1 MRHAVTLLHR
11 WFGLGA
17 ALFLFIAGV
26 TGAVISWDHE
36 LDDWLNPHLHE
47 SAAQGP
53 ALDALTAARLAEA
66 RDPRLR
72 VTYLPL
78 AAEPGETLTLFG
90 VPRVDA
96 ANGRLFEM
104 EYNQLFLDPVT
115 GEEVGR
121 RLWGQVWPITSETLI
136 SFLYKLHYSLH
147 IPEIGGIDD
156 WGVWLLGIIALGWT
170 IDCFG
175 GFYLTLPARRSTSGA
190 NGGGGNGGGKTW
202 LSRWAPAWKIK
213 TGASAYRI
221 NFDIHRAFSLWT
233 WALLFILAFTSFSLN
248 LYREAFMPLM
258 TLVSQPTPTP
268 FDLRKPAPKHLPIEP
283 KISFADAVA
292 LGSAEAARRGWA
304 EPAGAVSYSPAYGF
318 YSVRFFHPGQDH
330 GAAGVG
336 PARLYFDGIDGRY
349 LGERVPWA
357 GTAADI
363 FIQAQFPLHSGRI
376 LGLPGRIMISIM
388 GIVVAAVS
396 VTGVVIWWKKR
407 KSRLAVRTPKTMG
420 SDAAGIRQQPAE

>member
-1 MRHAVTLLHR
+1 MRQAVTLLHR

-17 ALFLFIAGV
+17 ALFLFIAGI

-47 SAAQGP
+47 SRAEGP
-53 ALDALTAARLAEA
+53 ALDALTAAALVEA
-66 RDPRLR
+66 RDPRIR
-72 VTYLPL
+72 VAYLPL
-78 AAEPGETLTLFG
+78 AAEPGETLSLVVLPKLDQTT
-90 VPRVDA
+90 
-96 ANGRLFEM
+96 GRLFEPG
-104 EYNQLFLDPVT
+104 YNQLFLDPVT

-147 IPEIGGIDD
+147 FPEIGGIDR
-156 WGVWLLGIIALGWT
+156 WGMWLLGIIALGWT

-175 GFYLTLPARRSTSGA
+175 GFYLTLPSQRST
-190 NGGGGNGGGKTW
+190 GGKTW

-213 TGASAYRI
+213 TSGGAYRI
-221 NFDIHRAFSLWT
+221 NFDIHRAFGLWT
-233 WALLFILAFTSFSLN
+233 WALLLILAFTSFSLN

-268 FDLRKPAPKHLPIEP
+268 FDLRKPAPKHQPVEP
-283 KISFADAVA
+283 KISLADAVA
-292 LGSAEAARRGWA
+292 LGSAEAARRGWV

-318 YSVRFFHPGQDH
+318 YSVSFFHPGDDH

-336 PARLYFDGIDGRY
+336 PAALYFDGADGRY
-349 LGERVPWA
+349 LGDRVPWV

-388 GIVVAAVS
+388 GIVVAALS
-396 VTGVVIWWKKR
+396 VTGVVIWLRKR
-407 KSRLAVRTPKTMG
+407 RARLG
-420 SDAAGIRQQPAE
+420 LAAKRQTSTTSELKAAE

>member
-17 ALFLFIAGV
+17 ALFLFMAGV

-47 SAAQGP
+47 SAAHGP

-66 RDPRLR
+66 RDPRFH

-90 VPRVDA
+90 VPRVDPA
-96 ANGRLFEM
+96 TGRLFEM
-104 EYNQLFLDPVT
+104 DYNQLFLDPVT

-175 GFYLTLPARRSTSGA
+175 GFYLTLPSRRAAAAKGD
-190 NGGGGNGGGKTW
+190 GGRSW
-202 LSRWAPAWKIK
+202 LSRWAPAWRIK
-213 TGASAYRI
+213 TSASAYRV
-221 NFDIHRAFSLWT
+221 NFDIHRAFSLWA

-268 FDLRKPAPKHLPIEP
+268 FDLRKPAPKHQPIEP
-283 KISFADAVA
+283 KITMADAVA
-292 LGSAEAARRGWA
+292 LGSAEAARREARVVLDAGQHPVVREQVHAAA
-304 EPAGAVSYSPAYGF
+304 ELAREGLAVAQ
-318 YSVRFFHPGQDH
+318 VQRALR
-330 GAAGVG
+330 GAADVRDHEV
-336 PARLYFDGIDGRY
+336 ALRVMLYLCG
-349 LGERVPWA
+349 
-357 GTAADI
+357 
-363 FIQAQFPLHSGRI
+363 
-376 LGLPGRIMISIM
+376 
-388 GIVVAAVS
+388 
-396 VTGVVIWWKKR
+396 
-407 KSRLAVRTPKTMG
+407 
-420 SDAAGIRQQPAE
+420 

>member
-26 TGAVISWDHE
+26 SGAVISWDHE
-36 LDDWLNPHLHE
+36 LDDLLNPHLHE
-47 SAAQGP
+47 SRAEGP
-53 ALDALTAARLAEA
+53 ALDALTAAALVET
-66 RDPRLR
+66 RDPRIR
-72 VTYLPL
+72 VAYLPL
-78 AAEPGETLTLFG
+78 AAEPGETLSLF
-90 VPRVDA
+90 VLPKLDPA
-96 ANGRLFEM
+96 TGRLFEPG
-104 EYNQLFLDPVT
+104 YNQLFLDPVS

-147 IPEIGGIDD
+147 FPEIGGIDR
-156 WGVWLLGIIALGWT
+156 WGMWFLGVIALGWT

-175 GFYLTLPARRSTSGA
+175 GFYLTLPTRRAAGAKGDSGRS
-190 NGGGGNGGGKTW
+190 W

-213 TGASAYRI
+213 TSGGAYRI
-221 NFDIHRAFSLWT
+221 NFDIHRAFGLWA
-233 WALLFILAFTSFSLN
+233 WVLLLILAFTSFSLN

-268 FDLRKPAPKHLPIEP
+268 FDLRAPAPKHQPIEP
-283 KISFADAVA
+283 KISLAEAAA
-292 LGSAEAARRGWA
+292 LGAAEAARRGWT
-304 EPAGAVSYSPAYGF
+304 EPAGAVSYSPVYGF
-318 YSVRFFHPGQDH
+318 YSVRFFHPGDDH

-336 PARLYFDGIDGRY
+336 PARLYFDGADGRY
-349 LGERVPWA
+349 LGDRVPWV

-376 LGLPGRIMISIM
+376 LGLPGRIMISVM
-388 GIVVAAVS
+388 GIVAAALS
-396 VTGVVIWWKKR
+396 VTGVVIWLRKR
-407 KSRLAVRTPKTMG
+407 RARLGPVAKRRGP
-420 SDAAGIRQQPAE
+420 AGRELKPAE